1 MTEDEF
7 SCMGIKCYLG
17 SLSSCA
23 VVGFLCKEGMLLGEG
38 GFVVETSDILKLL
51 CQCGAIGGVC
61 AIGIRTDG
69 VGWCGQS
76 VIGDDG
82 PVVGNPIHTRLDVV
96 YLRNGDVV
104 KVNHVTSYVS
114 WGGFFLKH
122 IATAWN
128 AMGKRKSG
136 DGDGTVFV
144 ENLWGFCVDFVEDNL
159 IGGVGA
165 EIVDL
170 WLEDACEVLWP
181 VDVKVLCA
189 SEQSEGG
196 EHAD

>member
-1 MTEDEF
+1 M
-7 SCMGIKCYLG
+7 
-17 SLSSCA
+17 
-23 VVGFLCKEGMLLGEG
+23 
-38 GFVVETSDILKLL
+38 
-51 CQCGAIGGVC
+51 
-61 AIGIRTDG
+61 
-69 VGWCGQS
+69 
-76 VIGDDG
+76 
-82 PVVGNPIHTRLDVV
+82 
-96 YLRNGDVV
+96 V

-136 DGDGTVFV
+136 DGDGAVFV